1 MNDFQ
6 QTFTSL
12 VRESDSVV
20 LPPPE
25 VVRGR
30 ADRRARLRVAV
41 AVVGA
46 VVAVIGTAA
55 GAPVVLGSQR
65 TPVPGDT
72 PSPTVEHTT
81 PSTPQPDATTS
92 PSTATSPS
100 ATTSTSAA
108 RPAPTS
114 IPDRAFLQVA
124 DINREDAIKDVPSDE
139 MLPPLCGARYASRS
153 SLQARRTRNI
163 IYQAAPMKQGVIPVP
178 DGVFDQTITTYRP
191 GGGASFMT
199 ELRRAVGGCPQETI
213 NGWTQRYRLIS
224 GTSRGDDS
232 LLIERTYPARD
243 PEGRPTGRQE
253 VHFVAVVRIGDVVMV
268 LYEHVWEHGSADR
281 AVVDRFTATAVSRL
295 RAWIG

>member
-6 QTFTSL
+6 QTFTDL

-25 VVRGR
+25 VVRVR

-41 AVVGA
+41 VVVGA
-46 VVAVIGTAA
+46 VVAVVGTAA
-55 GAPVVLGSQR
+55 GAPVLLGSQR
-65 TPVPGDT
+65 TPVPGGT
-72 PSPTVEHTT
+72 PSPTVEHST
-81 PSTPQPDATTS
+81 PSTPSPDATT

-100 ATTSTSAA
+100 ATTSTASD
-108 RPAPTS
+108 RPAPTT

-124 DINREDAIKDVPSDE
+124 DTNGDDTINEVRSDA
-139 MLPPLCGARYASRS
+139 MLPPLCGAKYASQS
-153 SLQARRTRNI
+153 SLQARRTKEI
-163 IYQAAPMKQGVIPVP
+163 IYRAARTIQGLIPVP
-178 DGVFDQTITTYRP
+178 DGMFDQTITTYRP

-199 ELRRAVGGCPQETI
+199 ELRRAVGACPRETT
-213 NGWTQRYRLIS
+213 NGFTQRYRLIS

-243 PEGRPTGRQE
+243 PDGRPTGQTE
-253 VHFVAVVRIGDVVMV
+253 VHFIAVVRIGAVVMV

-281 AVVDRFTATAVSRL
+281 AVFDRFTATAVSRL
-295 RAWIG
+295 RAWLG